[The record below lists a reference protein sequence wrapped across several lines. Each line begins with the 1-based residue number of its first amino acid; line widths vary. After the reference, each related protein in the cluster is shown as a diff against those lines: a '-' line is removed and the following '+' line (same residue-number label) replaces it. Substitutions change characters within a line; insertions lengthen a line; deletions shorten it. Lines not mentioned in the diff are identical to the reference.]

1 MIRESRLRVGSR
13 HCNAEGTKMTVDES
27 LEQLITAAPVYENA
41 STPDL
46 AGVYEAFSEIGVS
59 PEDVVAVS
67 QCQFGTANI
76 EALVDDDTIAFVYPT
91 GILCTSGKRKF
102 IGKNVKYSE
111 VKFAQCR
118 AFAPCEYTDRRGF
131 GKYGIEFGGPG
142 NVLLGRV
149 YWRWK
154 AKRFKDSTREIMVVA
169 EERDRI
175 FNVVNEFLG

>member
-1 MIRESRLRVGSR
+1 MI
-13 HCNAEGTKMTVDES
+13 AEQS
-27 LEQLITAAPVYENA
+27 LEQLIAAAPIYENV
-41 STPDL
+41 STPDF
-46 AGVYEAFSEIGVS
+46 AGVHEAFSQIGVN
-59 PEDVVAVS
+59 PADVVAVS

-91 GILCTSGKRKF
+91 GILCTSGKRKL
-102 IGKNVKYSE
+102 IGKAVKSSE

-131 GKYGIEFGGPG
+131 GKYGIEFGGAG
-142 NVLLGRV
+142 DVLLGRV

-154 AKRFKDSTREIMVVA
+154 AKRFRDSTQAIMAVA

-175 FNVVNEFLG
+175 LGVVSGLLQ